1 MLRRQFQRY
10 LIIGALGTGVHLG
23 ILALCVEWLNIGAT
37 TGAVAGFIGA
47 LLVSYILNHRWAFDS
62 SRPHR
67 SSLWRYALVSVSGL
81 VLNTTMVNA
90 LVNYMQ
96 WWYLTAQLSVIWI
109 VPICNFILNRYWTF
123 SGNGEAHKQHRTP
136 APPSFRR

>member
-1 MLRRQFQRY
+1 MLRRQFHRY

-23 ILALCVEWLNIGAT
+23 ILALCVELLNMGAT

-67 SSLWRYALVSVSGL
+67 SCLWRYALVSVSGL

-109 VPICNFILNRYWTF
+109 VPISNFILNRYWTF
-123 SGNGEAHKQHRTP
+123 SENGKSHQQHHTP
-136 APPSFRR
+136 EPPSFRR